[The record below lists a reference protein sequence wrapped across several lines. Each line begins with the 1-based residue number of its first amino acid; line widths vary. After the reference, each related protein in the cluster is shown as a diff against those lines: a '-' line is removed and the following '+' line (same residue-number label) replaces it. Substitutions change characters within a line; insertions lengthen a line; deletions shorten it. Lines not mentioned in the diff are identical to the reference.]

1 MGNINIKNRIVFLFI
16 CSLLLSGCN
25 SRQEKRMNVE
35 KEFEKSWI
43 DGKYEF
49 QETTPILRAK
59 KSLFHRYIKAII
71 DKFGLPFN
79 DKVLLLT
86 QNDTSY
92 VFDNGDLTFITKC
105 GGLSTIN
112 LSDPM
117 YNQMIKYENVGF
129 IRSGANIYLSIDNLK
144 KWKNIYTGSRQIK
157 ESMYYNSVDSTLIFT
172 QYTPR

>member
-16 CSLLLSGCN
+16 STLLLSGCN

-59 KSLFHRYIKAII
+59 KSLFHRYSKAII

-92 VFDNGDLTFITKC
+92 VFDNGDLTFITKS
-105 GGLSTIN
+105 GG
-112 LSDPM
+112 
-117 YNQMIKYENVGF
+117 G
-129 IRSGANIYLSIDNLK
+129 G
-144 KWKNIYTGSRQIK
+144 
-157 ESMYYNSVDSTLIFT
+157 
-172 QYTPR
+172 